1 MISGAAAATLIT
13 MSHNITV
20 TPKTV
25 DLNGGKSLVLTDFNE
40 PLSCST
46 AVYYMK
52 SNSFLLLKS
61 LEVWISCYTKQPK
74 ATYLL
79 MNQAM
84 HLGQS
89 FKLSDSNKQ
98 GHFACY

>member
-13 MSHNITV
+13 MSHNFTV

-25 DLNGGKSLVLTDFNE
+25 DLKSGKSLNPNSFPWASEL
-40 PLSCST
+40 LHSSL
-46 AVYYMK
+46 YYIE
-52 SNSFLLLKS
+52 SNSFLLRKS
-61 LEVWISCYTKQPK
+61 LEIWISCYTKQPK

-89 FKLSDSNKQ
+89 FKLSNSNK
-98 GHFACY
+98 